1 MRKGGK
7 RNTHEPISEPDRR
20 IVDRRL
26 PVRSPALGPRP
37 GTAQSNFGLKSH
49 GPFASCRCRGHGPP
63 FCCLLRLIRP
73 TRSGRLK
80 ACAGILSA
88 LPAATPVV
96 AAALLG
102 SATGWLACS
111 QFIASQ
117 QEFDTSRWLLQVD
130 RQLAREVE
138 QLWRAN
144 QAVELLIEQAD
155 GRFSPAELQRWAP
168 RLLQGRAPR
177 TALSL
182 APQGTLTAIVP
193 APPTTEWR
201 GVNLLSHPRYS
212 TSSLRSV
219 RNRSVVLQGPVPL
232 LQGGLGLIVRTPV
245 FVGPQG
251 RFWGFV
257 SGLGPWST
265 WMTSLERQAERHHF
279 PMAVGVEVRDSLNE
293 TFRTPDYS
301 RIAAT
306 GVVGKT
312 MAVPGGSITLAAVPT
327 GLAPSHRALA
337 VVAPLTGA
345 VTGAGLSLLVGRRQR
360 RHQLQRLEQE
370 LIRLQAMARYRAL
383 FEASLDVVTL
393 INRDLQFIE
402 ANPAVVELYGV
413 ESVEA
418 FLRLTPQEFSPELQP
433 DGRPSAEVAL
443 ERISEAFER
452 GELEFEYLHQRLDT
466 GETWLGLVSLR
477 RIELEDE
484 PVLMARVRDI
494 TSSRRYEQKI
504 EELAYRDAITGLAN
518 RVATQEWLD
527 QQLKVQPQQPL
538 LVINLDLDD
547 FRSLNLA
554 FGQEKG
560 DQLLRHVAGRL
571 RLAFPDAA
579 WLARLDSDEFL
590 MILALPAGEAAG
602 DGDQSMAWCHHLQQ
616 QLADAAADLASPMPR
631 LSASAG
637 CTLVD
642 GPAEGL
648 SALALMQQANTALQ
662 LAKQAG
668 RGGIAV
674 YSQALASAIQERLAL
689 EQELEQALTGG
700 RADQAFQLVYQ
711 PQVNR
716 AGRVVRAEALL
727 RFQGDDGIAI
737 SPDRLIPLAERSGQ
751 IHPIG
756 RWVLETAFRQQAQWR
771 EAGLTLVPLA
781 VNVSARQFDDVIG
794 IQPLLDQLLDLQKQY
809 NLDPRNIILE
819 LTETALLRNFET
831 LRQQSRQ
838 IVAAGFRIAL
848 DDFGSGYSS
857 LTVLR
862 DYPVSQVKID
872 KSFVEH
878 INLDPSSCAIV
889 KALVAITQA
898 RRMDLVAEG
907 VETNQQLEALTHLG
921 LQVFQGYLFA
931 AGLSADDFAAL
942 LRDPDGLINSRG
954 GRQAA

>member
-1 MRKGGK
+1 MVAEARHNGLLATGHIG
-7 RNTHEPISEPDRR
+7 RSRR
-20 IVDRRL
+20 
-26 PVRSPALGPRP
+26 
-37 GTAQSNFGLKSH
+37 
-49 GPFASCRCRGHGPP
+49 CRCRGHGPP
-63 FCCLLRLIRP
+63 SLSLLRLSHF
-73 TRSGRLK
+73 TRSGRLN
-80 ACAGILSA
+80 ALAGVLSA
-88 LPAATPVV
+88 LPAATGV
-96 AAALLG
+96 AAVALLG

-111 QFIASQ
+111 QFIAGQ
-117 QEFDTSRWLLQVD
+117 QEVDTSRWLVQVD
-130 RQLAREVE
+130 RLLAREVE

-155 GRFSPAELQRWAP
+155 GRFGPAELRRWAP

-177 TALSL
+177 TALTL
-182 APQGTLTAIVP
+182 APQGRLTAIVP

-201 GVNLLSHPRYS
+201 GVNLLTHPLYS
-212 TSSLRSV
+212 TGSLRSV
-219 RNRSVVLQGPVPL
+219 RNRTAVLQGPVPL
-232 LQGGLGLIVRTPV
+232 LQGGMGLIVRTPV

-265 WMTSLERQAERHHF
+265 WMTSLERQAKQHRI

-293 TFRTPDYS
+293 TFRTPEYT

-306 GVVGKT
+306 GVVGKPI
-312 MAVPGGSITLAAVPT
+312 AVPGGSITLAAVPT
-327 GLAPSHRALA
+327 GLAPSQRALA
-337 VVAPLTGA
+337 LVAPLTGA

-360 RHQLQRLEQE
+360 RHQLQQLEQK

-383 FEASLDVVTL
+383 FEASLDAVSL
-393 INRDLQFIE
+393 INRNLQFIE

-413 ESVEA
+413 ASVDA
-418 FLRLTPQEFSPELQP
+418 YLRLTPQEFSPELQP
-433 DGRPSAEVAL
+433 DGRPSAEVVL
-443 ERISEAFER
+443 ERITEAFER

-494 TSSRRYEQKI
+494 TTSRRYEQKI
-504 EELAYRDAITGLAN
+504 EDLAYRDVLTGLAN
-518 RVATQEWLD
+518 RVASQEWLD
-527 QQLKVQPQQPL
+527 QQLKRQPQQRL
-538 LVINLDLDD
+538 LLINLDLDD

-554 FGQEKG
+554 FGQEQG
-560 DQLLRHVAGRL
+560 DQLLRYVAGRL
-571 RLAFPDAA
+571 RLALPDVA

-590 MILALPAGEAAG
+590 VILALPAEERVG
-602 DGDQSMAWCHHLQQ
+602 DSDQPLVWCRHLQQ
-616 QLADAAADLASPMPR
+616 RLADAPADLASPLPR
-631 LSASAG
+631 VSASAG

-642 GPAEGL
+642 GPGEDL
-648 SALALMQQANTALQ
+648 SALVLMQQANTALQ
-662 LAKQAG
+662 QAKQEE
-668 RGGIAV
+668 RGGIAL
-674 YSQALASAIQERLAL
+674 YSPALALAIQERLAL
-689 EQELEQALTGG
+689 EQELEQALAGG

-727 RFQGDDGIAI
+727 RFRGDDGIAV

-751 IHPIG
+751 IHPLG
-756 RWVLETAFRQQAQWR
+756 SWVLETAFRQQAQWR
-771 EAGLTLVPLA
+771 EAGLTLVPLS

-794 IQPLLDQLLDLQKQY
+794 IQPLLDQLHDLRKKY
-809 NLDPRNIILE
+809 NLDPQKIILE
-819 LTETALLRNFET
+819 ITETALLPNAET
-831 LRQQSRQ
+831 IHQQIRQ

-878 INLDPSSCAIV
+878 IDLDPSSCAIV
-889 KALVAITQA
+889 KALVAITHT

-907 VETNQQLEALTHLG
+907 VETNQQLETLTHLG
-921 LQVFQGYLFA
+921 LRVFQGYLFA

-942 LRDPDGLINSRG
+942 LREPDGLINSRG
-954 GRQAA
+954 GPQAA